1 MERQFHHH
9 VLWNINSSLSLPIS
23 TLEQWGIYF
32 MTDESTRLL
41 DAMIAAAKEAGAGL
55 AEDHARANTLDIRR
69 KSGAD
74 FYSEADLRAESTIRR
89 VLGFAAPT
97 FGFLGEEG
105 GHVAGEDPDATW
117 IVDPLD
123 GTTNFLRGTALFAVN
138 IALEQHGEIVAAV
151 TYVPMMNEL
160 FHAQKNHGAFLN
172 GTRIHVSKS
181 QGIDDAVLAVG
192 IPFGGK
198 PRQEYFLRE
207 MRRLMPQVAGIR
219 RLGAGAIDSA
229 WVAAGRFDAY
239 WEQSV
244 APWDM
249 AAGALLIS
257 EAGGVVSDT
266 AGRPL
271 DIRGGTFLGCTP
283 AIHET
288 LLEALAPECA

>member
-1 MERQFHHH
+1 M
-9 VLWNINSSLSLPIS
+9 N
-23 TLEQWGIYF
+23 
-32 MTDESTRLL
+32 DEASRLMQ
-41 DAMIAAAKEAGAGL
+41 AMMSAANEAGAGL
-55 AEDHARANTLDIRR
+55 VEDRARASTLDIQR

-74 FYSEADLRAESTIRR
+74 FYSEADLRAEATVRR
-89 VLGFAAPT
+89 VLALAAPT

-105 GHVAGEDPDATW
+105 GLAEGEDRDSTW

-138 IALEQHGEIVAAV
+138 IALERHGEIVAAV

-160 FHAQKNHGAFLN
+160 FHAQKGRGAFLN
-172 GTRIHVSKS
+172 DARIHVSNS
-181 QGIDDAVLAVG
+181 RGIDDAVLAVG

-198 PRQEYFLRE
+198 PRQDYFLRE
-207 MRRLMPQVAGIR
+207 MRRLTPKVAGIR

-244 APWDM
+244 SPWDM

-257 EAGGVVSDT
+257 EAGGIVSDT

-271 DIRGGTFLGCTP
+271 NIRGGTFLGCTP
-283 AIHET
+283 AIHGAM
-288 LLEALAPECA
+288 LEALAPEIA

>member
-1 MERQFHHH
+1 MNNGLAQ
-9 VLWNINSSLSLPIS
+9 
-23 TLEQWGIYF
+23 
-32 MTDESTRLL
+32 LL
-41 DAMIAAAKEAGAGL
+41 DSMLAAARAAGSGL
-55 AEDHARANTLDIRR
+55 MRDRSRAHALDVRR

-74 FYSEADLRAESTIRR
+74 FFSEADLQAESTVRR
-89 VLGFAAPT
+89 MLAEAAPA

-105 GHVAGEDPDATW
+105 GLIAGRDPESTW

-123 GTTNFLRGTALFAVN
+123 GTTNFLRDSPLFAVN
-138 IALEQHGEIVAAV
+138 IALEQRGAIVAAV
-151 TYVPMMNEL
+151 TFVPAMDEM
-160 FHAQKNHGAFLN
+160 FCARKGHGAFLN
-172 GTRIHVSKS
+172 GSPIRVSEGH
-181 QGIDDAVLAVG
+181 GIEDSLLAVG

-207 MRRLMPQVAGIR
+207 MQRLMPRVAGIR
-219 RLGAGAIDSA
+219 RLGAGAVDSA

-244 APWDM
+244 SPWDM

-283 AIHET
+283 KLHGA
-288 LLEALAPECA
+288 LVEALAPTGS

>member
-1 MERQFHHH
+1 MHRD
-9 VLWNINSSLSLPIS
+9 SAA
-23 TLEQWGIYF
+23 
-32 MTDESTRLL
+32 LL
-41 DAMIAAAKEAGAGL
+41 QVMVAAAKSAGVGL
-55 AEDHARANTLDIRR
+55 MRDRARPHELDVQR

-74 FYSEADLRAESTIRR
+74 FFSQADLNAESTVRQALAEIE
-89 VLGFAAPT
+89 PD

-105 GHVAGEDPDATW
+105 GLIPGRDPESTW

-123 GTTNFLRGTALFAVN
+123 GTTNFLRGMPTFAVN
-138 IALEQHGEIVAAV
+138 IALEQRGEIVAAV
-151 TYVPMMNEL
+151 TYVPAMNEL
-160 FHAQKNHGAFLN
+160 FHARKGHGAFLN
-172 GTRIHVSKS
+172 GEPIRIAEGANIEDS
-181 QGIDDAVLAVG
+181 VLAVG

-198 PRQEYFLRE
+198 PKQDYFLRE
-207 MRRLMPQVAGIR
+207 MRRLMPRVAGIR

-249 AAGALLIS
+249 AAGALLIT

-283 AIHET
+283 KLHGALI
-288 LLEALAPECA
+288 EALAPGSA

>member
-1 MERQFHHH
+1 MHKD
-9 VLWNINSSLSLPIS
+9 SAA
-23 TLEQWGIYF
+23 
-32 MTDESTRLL
+32 LL
-41 DAMIAAAKEAGAGL
+41 QAMVAAAKSAGAGL
-55 AEDHARANTLDIRR
+55 MRDRARAHELVVQR
-69 KSGAD
+69 KAGAD
-74 FYSEADLRAESTIRR
+74 FFSEADLNAESTVRR
-89 VLGFAAPT
+89 TLADIAPE

-105 GHVAGEDPDATW
+105 GLIAGRDPDSTW

-123 GTTNFLRGTALFAVN
+123 GTTNFLRGMPTFAVN
-138 IALEQHGEIVAAV
+138 IALEQRAEIVAAV
-151 TYVPMMNEL
+151 TYVPAMNEL
-160 FHAQKNHGAFLN
+160 FHACKGHGAFLN
-172 GTRIHVSKS
+172 GEPIHVAHGADIADS
-181 QGIDDAVLAVG
+181 VLAVG

-198 PRQEYFLRE
+198 PKQDYFLRE
-207 MRRLMPQVAGIR
+207 MRRLMPKVAGIR

-271 DIRGGTFLGCTP
+271 NIRGGTFLGCTP
-283 AIHET
+283 KLHGALI
-288 LLEALAPECA
+288 EALAPEGT

>member
-1 MERQFHHH
+1 
-9 VLWNINSSLSLPIS
+9 
-23 TLEQWGIYF
+23 
-32 MTDESTRLL
+32 MTKDSAPLL
-41 DAMIAAAKEAGAGL
+41 QAMMAAAKSAGAGL
-55 AEDHARANTLDIRR
+55 MRDRARAHALDVRR

-74 FYSEADLRAESTIRR
+74 FFSEADLNAESTVR
-89 VLGFAAPT
+89 LALAEAAPE

-105 GHVAGEDPDATW
+105 GLSAGRDPDSTW

-123 GTTNFLRGTALFAVN
+123 GTTNFLRGMPTFAVN
-138 IALEQHGEIVAAV
+138 IALEQRGDIVAAV
-151 TYVPMMNEL
+151 TYVPAMGEL
-160 FHAQKNHGAFLN
+160 FHARKGHGAFLN
-172 GTRIHVSKS
+172 DVRIRVAAGAEIQDS
-181 QGIDDAVLAVG
+181 VLAVG

-198 PRQEYFLRE
+198 PKQEYFLRE

-244 APWDM
+244 SPWDM
-249 AAGALLIS
+249 AAGALLIT

-271 DIRGGTFLGCTP
+271 DIRGGTFLGCAP
-283 AIHET
+283 KLHGALI
-288 LLEALAPECA
+288 EALAPESA